1 MLLPAIFQYDTGLS
15 SRSPIRMKTPVYFF
29 LFLLL
34 PNAAVQADEQAV
46 VIRLSPV
53 YSEPGS
59 ASQSVARI
67 PAGTRVSVFERQ
79 GGWKQVFSEEKAI
92 IGWMRA
98 YQLRESV
105 NLPVNTVETQ
115 PDSRGFLSGLAA
127 FSRKAS
133 GFFSSDQGSSNSSTA
148 TIGIRGLSEAEI
160 KSAQADFVELEKMKS
175 FASDPQRSQ
184 VFAQQGGLK
193 PRKQAYIPGKSN

>member
-1 MLLPAIFQYDTGLS
+1 
-15 SRSPIRMKTPVYFF
+15 MKTPVSLL
-29 LFLLL
+29 LFLLFTSSVL
-34 PNAAVQADEQAV
+34 QADEQAV

-53 YSEPGS
+53 YAEPSS
-59 ASQSVARI
+59 ASQSLGRI
-67 PAGTRVSVFERQ
+67 PAGTAVSVFERQ

-98 YQLRESV
+98 YQLRETI
-105 NLPVNTVETQ
+105 NLPIDPVASQ

-133 GFFSSDQGSSNSSTA
+133 GFFDSKNTSTSSGTA

-175 FASDPQRSQ
+175 YASDARRSET
-184 VFAQQGGLK
+184 FAQQGGLK
-193 PRKQAYIPGKSN
+193 PRKVPFIPGQNN